1 MKKKFKAHKL
11 LIINLEENSMSSQPK
26 IRTFSIRQ

>member
-11 LIINLEENSMSSQPK
+11 LIINLEENSMSSQPTLRK
-26 IRTFSIRQ
+26 SSI